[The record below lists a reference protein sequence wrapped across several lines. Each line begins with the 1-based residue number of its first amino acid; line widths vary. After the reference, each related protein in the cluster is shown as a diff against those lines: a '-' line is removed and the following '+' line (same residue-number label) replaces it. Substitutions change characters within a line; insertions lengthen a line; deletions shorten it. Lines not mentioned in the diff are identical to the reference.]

1 MLKPAAAELSLSV
14 GGCAGLDSDRGE
26 MYSELEK
33 ACDELDRALDQLKK
47 TGYTFREFSKAL
59 ETDPTGILV
68 THNPTG
74 YMIYPDEINKTPW
87 EYQALRP
94 IVDLDY
100 IIELLKRARQL
111 RRTKI
116 DIERRLGK
124 RLVPLQ

>member
-1 MLKPAAAELSLSV
+1 
-14 GGCAGLDSDRGE
+14 
-26 MYSELEK
+26 MYSDLEK
-33 ACDELDRALDQLKK
+33 ASDELERALDQLKK

-68 THNPTG
+68 THSPTG

-100 IIELLKRARQL
+100 IVELLKRARQL
-111 RRTKI
+111 RRVKM
-116 DIERRLGK
+116 DLEKRLGR
-124 RLVPLQ
+124 RLVPVQ